1 MKKIIKRII
10 VLTLAVLLIVIV
22 AGGITVYSVW
32 FNEINTAFSFKKI
45 RNRDDSHQDGAVY
58 EMDVKGSYYFEDFL
72 KEGATSDSELIAF
85 ITEKITKGLIPM
97 NITETDISCSAFTA
111 KLPNGDRIFGRNY
124 DMEQTSTCIVKT
136 NPSHGYASV
145 STVDLR
151 YLGLDTKKDVTGL
164 VNRITALAAPYVPL
178 DGINEKGVACAIFMS
193 YQGEDDKSY
202 STNQTTDL
210 PDITSTTMLRMILDY
225 ADSVEKAV
233 ELVQKYDLHDS
244 ANSSFHYMVA
254 DSTGKSA
261 ILEWVYGTDATD
273 NDGTKRKLT
282 VTYQDSDSEV
292 GELEAAATDYQWVTN
307 FIVAPGYYQSDDEKA
322 GLNRYQII
330 GETLSKT
337 NGLMQEE
344 KDAFELLKNVGQRHL
359 NSGLTIHS
367 IVFNLTQRSYH
378 MVTNEHFD
386 DETAYFKYTV

>member
-1 MKKIIKRII
+1 M
-10 VLTLAVLLIVIV
+10 
-22 AGGITVYSVW
+22 
-32 FNEINTAFSFKKI
+32 
-45 RNRDDSHQDGAVY
+45 
-58 EMDVKGSYYFEDFL
+58 
-72 KEGATSDSELIAF
+72 
-85 ITEKITKGLIPM
+85 
-97 NITETDISCSAFTA
+97 
-111 KLPNGDRIFGRNY
+111 
-124 DMEQTSTCIVKT
+124 
-136 NPSHGYASV
+136 
-145 STVDLR
+145 
-151 YLGLDTKKDVTGL
+151 
-164 VNRITALAAPYVPL
+164 
-178 DGINEKGVACAIFMS
+178 
-193 YQGEDDKSY
+193 
-202 STNQTTDL
+202 
-210 PDITSTTMLRMILDY
+210 
-225 ADSVEKAV
+225 